1 MSIQKQ
7 WDPAVS
13 AFNTL
18 DRITSLVKAATV
30 DDVLPQAVIAAEHLG
45 SLMIVHP
52 QRIGQAI
59 DALGGSNSFR
69 LENVKLSLGL
79 SSGGIAAQV
88 RKSTPA
94 IRCFLFA
101 ACLSLH
107 LTPTEIGSFLYEM
120 MEHAGLLEAV
130 PVSPAQLV
138 SFVSTLEGHMK
149 ELLHREQVAAT
160 SLAPLLDILS
170 TQTSSNSQHFEPLKA
185 KLASAICLETF
196 QAIRS
201 EEVSSAK
208 LSGCMGG
215 VWIASIFSWL
225 CPNDVSTISKGN
237 VLSRAH
243 RSLFK
248 GTHDS

>member
-18 DRITSLVKAATV
+18 DRITSLVKAGTV
-30 DDVLPQAVIAAEHLG
+30 DDVQPQAVIAAEHLG

-79 SSGGIAAQV
+79 SSGGIAAQI

-107 LTPTEIGSFLYEM
+107 LTPNEIGSFLYEM
-120 MEHAGLLEAV
+120 MEKAGLLETV
-130 PVSPAQLV
+130 PVSPAQLA
-138 SFVSTLEGHMK
+138 SFVNTLEGHMK
-149 ELLHREQVAAT
+149 ELLRREQVATT
-160 SLAPLLDILS
+160 SLAPLLEILS
-170 TQTSSNSQHFEPLKA
+170 NQASSSSKHFEPLSP
-185 KLASAICLETF
+185 KLSSPIFLETF

-201 EEVSSAK
+201 EEVSSAE
-208 LSGCMGG
+208 LSGCTSA
-215 VWIASIFSWL
+215 VWIASILSWL
-225 CPNDVSTISKGN
+225 CPSDVSITAKGN
-237 VLSRAH
+237 LLCEA
-243 RSLFK
+243 LP
-248 GTHDS
+248 TIY